1 MFELVHIPKLLVGVN
16 LNTPDGKKTHL
27 ILGTLLLVTG
37 NFKLL
42 ENAPLY
48 LVDVVVVQ
56 VGVNRELEL
65 AISGFGNFDG
75 LDFLVFFVVFIHYLQ
90 LI

>member
-1 MFELVHIPKLLVGVN
+1 M
-16 LNTPDGKKTHL
+16 
-27 ILGTLLLVTG
+27 GTLLLVAG

-65 AISGFGNFDG
+65 AIIGFGNFDG
-75 LDFLVFFVVFIHYLQ
+75 LDFLLFYLVYIHYLQ

>member
-1 MFELVHIPKLLVGVN
+1 M
-16 LNTPDGKKTHL
+16 
-27 ILGTLLLVTG
+27 GTLLLVAG

-65 AISGFGNFDG
+65 AIIGFGNFDG
-75 LDFLVFFVVFIHYLQ
+75 LDFLLIYLVFIHYLQ